1 MAHDNGT
8 SNPTNGHQTNDSR
21 RTFLAQTAAL
31 AGVAGVGMLGGAGL
45 NTNRRERLVPTV
57 KAAKGRV
64 PKDGESINL
73 AIIGT
78 GGMGGGHLHSIISL
92 AQSGKTDAKFV
103 ALSDVCDSKLK
114 GAVKAAEEKQGIEV
128 KGYRDYR
135 ELLKRDDIHGVIIA
149 SPEHWH
155 AQHII
160 DSLAAGKD
168 VYTEKPM
175 TLRLDQALEVR
186 EAVLAHPERI
196 FQVGTQMIMLPKYN
210 KAREVIKEGLI
221 GTPVWSQTSYCR
233 NSTTGEWNYY
243 GIDENWK
250 PGVNL
255 DWDAWLGYLGPREWD
270 PKVYARWRRYREFS
284 TGIIGDLLV
293 HVMTPLIF
301 ALDSGWPTRVV
312 ATGAHVVDHDME
324 NHDQVNLTVQFEDGH
339 TMVLAGSTA
348 NEVGLET
355 MIRGHKA
362 NMYLNS
368 RHCEVRPERIFV
380 DDIDAE
386 RIECEDIGNDQDQL
400 RLNWLECMRTREPA
414 KSNIDLATK
423 VLVAVDLA
431 TRSMWEG
438 HAFRFDPQKM
448 RASKV

>member
-1 MAHDNGT
+1 MTTHE
-8 SNPTNGHQTNDSR
+8 TNRPGDSR
-21 RTFLAQTAAL
+21 RTFLAQSAAL
-31 AGVAGVGMLGGAGL
+31 AGVAMLGAQAGAGTMGAA
-45 NTNRRERLVPTV
+45 NLVPSV
-57 KAAKGRV
+57 KSRKGNI
-64 PKDGESINL
+64 PNPGEPIKMG
-73 AIIGT
+73 IIGT
-78 GGMGGGHLHSIISL
+78 GGMGGGHLNSIISL
-92 AQSGKTDAKFV
+92 AKQGLTDTQIV
-103 ALSDVCDSKLK
+103 AVCDVCDSKLE
-114 GAVKAAEEKQGIEV
+114 GAKRVAEEKQGISVEA
-128 KGYRDYR
+128 YRDYR
-135 ELLKRDDIHGVIIA
+135 ELLKRDDIHGVLIA

-160 DSLAAGKD
+160 DALAAGKD

-175 TLRLDQALEVR
+175 TLRLDQALAVR
-186 EAVLAHPERI
+186 KAVLAHPERI

-210 KAREVIKEGLI
+210 KARDIIKSGLI
-221 GTPVWSQTSYCR
+221 GPAVWSQTSYCR
-233 NSTTGEWNYY
+233 NSTSGEWNYY
-243 GIDENWK
+243 GIDPDWK

-270 PKVYARWRRYREFS
+270 PKVYARWRRYKDFS

-324 NHDQVNLTVQFEDGH
+324 NHDQVNLTIQFEDGH
-339 TMVLAGSTA
+339 TMVIAGSTA

-362 NMYLNS
+362 NIYLNS
-368 RHCEVRPERIFV
+368 RHCEIRPERLFV
-380 DDIDAE
+380 DDIDSE
-386 RIECEDIGNDQDQL
+386 RIECEDIGNDQDQI
-400 RLNWLECMRTREPA
+400 RLNWLECIRTREPA
-414 KSNIDLATK
+414 KSNIDLASK

-438 HAFRFDPQKM
+438 HAFSFDPDKM
-448 RASKV
+448 RASKA

>member
-1 MAHDNGT
+1 MT
-8 SNPTNGHQTNDSR
+8 SKNVSHTPQGANDSR
-21 RTFLAQTAAL
+21 RTFLTQTAAL
-31 AGVAGVGMLGGAGL
+31 AGVASVGMLGGFQ
-45 NTNRRERLVPTV
+45 RKESYKSLVPSV
-57 KAAKGRV
+57 KKARV
-64 PKDGESINL
+64 QPPKYSEPIRM

-92 AQSGKTDAKFV
+92 AKAGKTNTQIV
-103 ALSDVCDSKLK
+103 AVSDVCDSKME
-114 GAVKAAEEKQGIEV
+114 GAKKAAEEKQGIEV
-128 KGYRDYR
+128 HAYGDYR
-135 ELLKRDDIHGVIIA
+135 ELLKRDDIHAVLIA

-160 DSLAAGKD
+160 DSLEAGKD

-175 TLRLDQALEVR
+175 TLRLEQAMDVR
-186 EAVLAHPERI
+186 NAVLAHPDRI

-210 KAREVIKEGLI
+210 KARDAIKEGRI
-221 GTPVWSQTSYCR
+221 GKPVWSQTSYCR

-243 GIDENWK
+243 GIDPDWK

-255 DWDAWLGYLGPREWD
+255 DWDAWLGDLGPREWD
-270 PKVYARWRRYREFS
+270 PKVYARWRRYKDFS

-301 ALDSGWPTRVV
+301 ALDSGWPTRVI
-312 ATGAHVVDHDME
+312 ASGSHVIDHDME

-339 TMVLAGSTA
+339 TMVIAGSTA

-368 RHCEVRPERIFV
+368 RHCEIRPERIFV

-400 RLNWLECMRTREPA
+400 RLNWLECIRTRQPA
-414 KSNIDLATK
+414 KSNIDLASK

-438 HAFRFDPQKM
+438 HAFTFDPKTM
-448 RASKV
+448 RASKA

>member
-1 MAHDNGT
+1 MNKNENNQSGRMPD
-8 SNPTNGHQTNDSR
+8 DSR

-31 AGVAGVGMLGGAGL
+31 AGVAGVSMLGAGH
-45 NTNRRERLVPTV
+45 TTSTQNRLIPTV
-57 KAAKGRV
+57 KAAQGKP
-64 PKDGESINL
+64 PKDGESIRM

-78 GGMGGGHLHSIISL
+78 GGMGGGHLHSIIAL
-92 AQSGKTDAKFV
+92 AKDGKTDTKIV
-103 ALSDVCDSKLK
+103 ALADVCDSRLL
-114 GAVKAAEEKQGIEV
+114 GAKKAAEEKQGFEV
-128 KGYRDYR
+128 DTYRDYR
-135 ELLKRDDIHGVIIA
+135 ELLKRDDIHGVLIA

-160 DSLAAGKD
+160 DALTAGKD

-175 TLRLDQALEVR
+175 TLRLDQAMAVR
-186 EAVLAHPERI
+186 KAVLAHPERI

-210 KAREVIKEGLI
+210 KAREVIKSGLI
-221 GTPVWSQTSYCR
+221 GDPVWSQTSYCR

-243 GIDENWK
+243 GIDPEWK

-255 DWDAWLGYLGPREWD
+255 DWNAWLGHLGPREWD
-270 PKVYARWRRYREFS
+270 PKVYARWRRYKDFS

-312 ATGAHVVDHDME
+312 ATGAHIVDHDME
-324 NHDQVNLTVQFEDGH
+324 NHDQVNLTVQFENNH
-339 TMVLAGSTA
+339 TMVIAGSTA

-362 NMYLNS
+362 NIYLNS
-368 RHCEVRPERIFV
+368 RHCQVRPERIFV
-380 DDIDAE
+380 DDIDEE

-400 RLNWLECMRTREPA
+400 RLNWLECIRSRQPA
-414 KSNIDLATK
+414 KSNIDLASK

-438 HAFRFDPQKM
+438 HAFTFDPSTM
-448 RASKV
+448 RASRS

>member
-1 MAHDNGT
+1 MSTHE
-8 SNPTNGHQTNDSR
+8 PTRPGDTR
-21 RTFLAQTAAL
+21 RTFMAKSAAL
-31 AGVAGVGMLGGAGL
+31 AGVAMLGARAGAAGSMSAADML
-45 NTNRRERLVPTV
+45 PTV
-57 KAAKGRV
+57 KMGKTRV
-64 PKDGESINL
+64 PKGDEPIKM

-78 GGMGGGHLHSIISL
+78 GGMGGGHLHSIMSL
-92 AQSGKTDAKFV
+92 AQQGLTNTQIV
-103 ALSDVCDSKLK
+103 AVCDVCDLK
-114 GAVKAAEEKQGIEV
+114 SADAKQAAEEKQGITV
-128 KGYRDYR
+128 DAYRDYR
-135 ELLKRDDIHGVIIA
+135 ELLKREDIHAVLIA

-160 DSLAAGKD
+160 DALAAGKD

-175 TLRLDQALEVR
+175 TLRLDQALAVR
-186 EAVLAHPERI
+186 KAVQAHRDQI

-210 KAREVIKEGLI
+210 KARDAIKAGMI

-243 GIDENWK
+243 GIDDRWK

-270 PKVYARWRRYREFS
+270 PLVYARWRRYKDFS

-312 ATGAHVVDHDME
+312 ASGAHVIDKEME

-339 TMVLAGSTA
+339 TMILAGSTA

-355 MIRGHKA
+355 LIRGHKA

-368 RHCEVRPERIFV
+368 RHVEIRPERIFV
-380 DDIDAE
+380 DDIESE

-400 RLNWLECMRTREPA
+400 RLNFLDCVRTRQPA
-414 KSNIDLATK
+414 KSNIDLASK

-438 HAFRFDPQKM
+438 HAFSFDPDKM
-448 RASKV
+448 RAAQA

>member
-1 MAHDNGT
+1 MNNSD
-8 SNPTNGHQTNDSR
+8 TNKPGESR
-21 RTFLAQTAAL
+21 RSFLAQTAAL
-31 AGVAGVGMLGGAGL
+31 AGVAMIGAGCA
-45 NTNRRERLVPTV
+45 TNSSQRLVPTV
-57 KAAKGRV
+57 KASPGRR
-64 PKDGESINL
+64 PQAGESIRM

-78 GGMGGGHLHSIISL
+78 GGMGGGHLNSIIAL
-92 AQSGKTDAKFV
+92 AKEGKTDTKIV
-103 ALSDVCDSKLK
+103 ALSDVCDSRLL
-114 GAVKAAEEKQGIEV
+114 GAKTVAEEKQGFDV
-128 KGYRDYR
+128 DTYTNYRD
-135 ELLKRDDIHGVIIA
+135 LLKRDDIHAVLIA

-160 DSLAAGKD
+160 DALAAGKD

-175 TLRLDQALEVR
+175 TLRLDQALQVR
-186 EAVLAHPERI
+186 KAVLAHPDQI

-210 KAREVIKEGLI
+210 KAREIIKSGLI

-243 GIDENWK
+243 QIDPEWK

-255 DWDAWLGYLGPREWD
+255 DWKAWLGHLGPREWD
-270 PKVYARWRRYREFS
+270 PKVYARWRRYKDFS

-312 ATGAHVVDHDME
+312 ATGAHVIDLDME
-324 NHDQVNLTVQFEDGH
+324 NFDQVNLTVQFENKH
-339 TMVLAGSTA
+339 TMMIAGSTA

-362 NMYLNS
+362 NIYLNS
-368 RHCEVRPERIFV
+368 RHCQIRPERIFV
-380 DDIDAE
+380 DDIDE
-386 RIECEDIGNDQDQL
+386 QRIECPDIGNDQDQL
-400 RLNWLECMRTREPA
+400 RLNWLASIRSREPA
-414 KSNIDLATK
+414 RSNIDLASK

-438 HAFRFDPQKM
+438 HAFTFDPGTM
-448 RASKV
+448 RASKS

>member
-1 MAHDNGT
+1 MTDKNINQGST
-8 SNPTNGHQTNDSR
+8 KPGESR
-21 RTFLAQTAAL
+21 RTFLAQSAAL
-31 AGVAGVGMLGGAGL
+31 AGMAGVAGMAMMGAGEAS
-45 NTNRRERLVPTV
+45 NTSHTLIPTV
-57 KAAKGRV
+57 KASKGSP
-64 PKDGESINL
+64 PKAGESIRMG
-73 AIIGT
+73 IIGT
-78 GGMGGGHLHSIISL
+78 GGMGGGHLNAFI
-92 AQSGKTDAKFV
+92 AFAKSGKADVKLV
-103 ALSDVCDSKLK
+103 ALSDVCDSRLN
-114 GAVKAAEEKQGIEV
+114 GAKKVAEEKQGFDV
-128 KGYRDYR
+128 DTYTDYR
-135 ELLKRDDIHGVIIA
+135 ELLKRDDIHAVLIA

-160 DSLAAGKD
+160 DALEAGKD

-175 TLRLDQALEVR
+175 TLRLDQAMQVR
-186 EAVLAHPERI
+186 KAVLARPDQI

-210 KAREVIKEGLI
+210 KAREVIKSGLI
-221 GTPVWSQTSYCR
+221 GKPVWSQTSYCR

-243 GIDENWK
+243 GIDPDWK

-255 DWDAWLGYLGPREWD
+255 DWNAWLGHLGPREWD
-270 PKVYARWRRYREFS
+270 PKIYARWRRYKDFS

-324 NHDQVNLTVQFEDGH
+324 NFDQVNLTIQFENNH
-339 TMVLAGSTA
+339 TMIIAGSTA

-362 NMYLNS
+362 NIYLNS
-368 RHCEVRPERIFV
+368 RHCQIRPERLFV
-380 DDIDAE
+380 DDIDEE

-400 RLNWLECMRTREPA
+400 RLNWLECIRSREPA
-414 KSNIDLATK
+414 KSNIDLASK

-438 HAFRFDPQKM
+438 HAFNFDPSTM
-448 RASKV
+448 RASRS

>member
-1 MAHDNGT
+1 MTTHDHRKSGDTRRSFMAK
-8 SNPTNGHQTNDSR
+8 S
-21 RTFLAQTAAL
+21 AAL
-31 AGVAGVGMLGGAGL
+31 ASVAMLGACATEQSRSVADL
-45 NTNRRERLVPTV
+45 TPTIQPGKPV
-57 KAAKGRV
+57 L
-64 PKDGESINL
+64 PKDGEPICMG
-73 AIIGT
+73 IIGT
-78 GGMGGGHLHSIISL
+78 GGMGTGHLHSIMAL
-92 AQSGKTDAKFV
+92 TEQGKTNTRIV
-103 ALSDVCDSKLK
+103 AVCDVCDLK
-114 GAVKAAEEKQGIEV
+114 SAEAKQAAEEKQGISV
-128 KGYRDYR
+128 DAYRDYHD
-135 ELLKRDDIHGVIIA
+135 LLRRDDIHAVLIA

-160 DSLAAGKD
+160 DALEAGKD

-175 TLRLDQALEVR
+175 TLRLDQALAVR
-186 EAVLAHPERI
+186 KAVLARPDLI

-210 KAREVIKEGLI
+210 KAREAIKAGLI

-243 GIDENWK
+243 AIDDRWQ

-255 DWDAWLGYLGPREWD
+255 DWDAWLGYQAPREWD
-270 PKVYARWRRYREFS
+270 PLVYARWRRYKDFS

-312 ATGAHVVDHDME
+312 ATGAHVIDKEME

-368 RHCEVRPERIFV
+368 RHCEIRPERIFV
-380 DDIDAE
+380 DDIE
-386 RIECEDIGNDQDQL
+386 SQRIECEDIGNDQDQL
-400 RLNWLECMRTREPA
+400 RLDFLGCVRTREPA
-414 KSNIDLATK
+414 KSNIDLASK

-438 HAFRFDPQKM
+438 HAFSFDPDKM
-448 RASKV
+448 RATRA

>member
-1 MAHDNGT
+1 MNG
-8 SNPTNGHQTNDSR
+8 NDLTKPGGSR
-21 RTFLAQTAAL
+21 RTFLAQSAAI
-31 AGVAGVGMLGGAGL
+31 AGVAMLGAGNSAPGHTANQKL
-45 NTNRRERLVPTV
+45 FPTV
-57 KAAKGRV
+57 KAGKGAVLKPGDPIRM
-64 PKDGESINL
+64 

-78 GGMGGGHLHSIISL
+78 GGMGGGHLHSIIAL
-92 AQSGKTDAKFV
+92 AKDGKTNTQIV
-103 ALSDVCDSKLK
+103 ALCDVCDSKLADAK
-114 GAVKAAEEKQGIEV
+114 KAAEEKQGITV
-128 KGYRDYR
+128 DTYRDYR
-135 ELLKRDDIHGVIIA
+135 ELLKRDDIHAVLIA

-160 DSLAAGKD
+160 DALESGKD

-175 TLRLDQALEVR
+175 TLRLDQAMEVR
-186 EAVLAHPERI
+186 KAVESHPERI

-210 KAREVIKEGLI
+210 KAREVIKSGLI
-221 GTPVWSQTSYCR
+221 GDAVWSQTSYCR

-243 GIDENWK
+243 GIDPDWK

-255 DWDAWLGYLGPREWD
+255 DWEAWCGHLGPREWD
-270 PKVYARWRRYREFS
+270 PKVYARWRRYKDFS

-301 ALDSGWPTRVV
+301 ALDAGWPTRVV

-324 NHDQVNLTVQFEDGH
+324 NHDQVNLTIQFENGH
-339 TMVLAGSTA
+339 TMVVAGSTA

-362 NMYLNS
+362 NIYLNS
-368 RHCEVRPERIFV
+368 RHCLVRPERLFV
-380 DDIDAE
+380 DDIDE
-386 RIECEDIGNDQDQL
+386 ETIECPDIGNDQDQL
-400 RLNWLECMRTREPA
+400 RLNWLDCVRTREPA
-414 KSNIDLATK
+414 KSNIDLASK

-438 HAFRFDPQKM
+438 HAFKFDPSTL

>member
-1 MAHDNGT
+1 MKNGSGSDGT
-8 SNPTNGHQTNDSR
+8 PGTDGSR
-21 RTFLAQTAAL
+21 RTFLAQSAAL
-31 AGVAGVGMLGGAGL
+31 AGVAGVAMLGGAGH
-45 NTNRRERLVPTV
+45 NTSTHQRLVASV
-57 KAAKGRV
+57 KPMNVKP
-64 PKDGESINL
+64 PKDGEPIRM

-78 GGMGGGHLHSIISL
+78 GGMGGGHLNSIISL
-92 AQSGKTDAKFV
+92 ADQGKTDTKIV
-103 ALSDVCDSKLK
+103 AVSDVCDSKLE
-114 GAVKAAEEKQGIEV
+114 GAKKVAEDRQKIDV
-128 KGYRDYR
+128 DAYRDYR
-135 ELLKRDDIHGVIIA
+135 EILKRDDIHAVLIA

-160 DSLAAGKD
+160 DSLTAGKD

-175 TLRLDQALEVR
+175 TLRLGEAMEVR
-186 EAVLAHPERI
+186 KAVLAHPDRI

-210 KAREVIKEGLI
+210 KAREIIKTGLI
-221 GTPVWSQTSYCR
+221 GKPVWSQTSYCR

-243 GIDENWK
+243 GIDPDWK

-255 DWDAWLGYLGPREWD
+255 DWDAWLGQLGPREWD
-270 PKVYARWRRYREFS
+270 PKIYARWRRYREFS

-312 ATGAHVVDHDME
+312 ASGAHVIDHDME

-368 RHCEVRPERIFV
+368 RHCEIRPERIFV
-380 DDIDAE
+380 DDIDSE

-400 RLNWLECMRTREPA
+400 RLNWLECIRTREPA
-414 KSNIDLATK
+414 KSNIDLASK

-438 HAFRFDPQKM
+438 HAFTFDPKTM
-448 RASKV
+448 RASKA